1 MQTTDGFDGF
11 RCLDCNAEFGVD
23 GPSRCEDCGGV
34 LEPVYDAETLADAH
48 ERLFDDATGTGL
60 AQLASVLPFTA
71 EALPTIEEGST
82 PTVDCPT
89 LAEEAGV
96 GAVHLKDEARNATG
110 GSTDREMVVAVA
122 AAAEQGATEVGL
134 PTTGNAGHSAAA
146 YAARAG
152 LDSTSF
158 VPSRA
163 TFETK
168 AMINVHGGEMNVVG
182 GRYGDAAEAFE
193 SASEDEDWYSLAP
206 FGTPFR
212 HEGAKTIAYEL
223 ARSVGGA
230 PDAVVHPTAHGT
242 GLLGIYRG
250 FRELASTGA
259 IEAVPRL
266 YAAQPDGCAPIVE
279 AWTEGTAEITPVEH
293 PDTISG
299 ALEIPDP
306 EGGEYVL
313 DALDATDGG
322 AVAVEDK
329 ELLEAGT
336 TLSQDGV
343 PVSATGATAVAGL
356 TELAEEGVFDGDDSV
371 VLVNPAT
378 ANREADVLR
387 SHLMS
392 KGI

>member
-1 MQTTDGFDGF
+1 MQHADGFDGL
-11 RCLDCNAEFGVD
+11 RCLDCGAAFGVD
-23 GPSRCEDCGGV
+23 GPTRCSECNGA
-34 LEPVYDAETLADAH
+34 LEAVYDQAALEDAH
-48 ERLFDDATGTGL
+48 EQLLNDGSTTGAL
-60 AQLASVLPFTA
+60 ADFAAVLPFTA
-71 EALPTIEEGST
+71 ESIPTVGEGGT

-89 LAEEAGV
+89 LADEAGV
-96 GAVHLKDEARNATG
+96 GAVYLKDEGRNATG
-110 GSTDREMVVAVA
+110 GITDREMAVTVA
-122 AAAEQGATEVGL
+122 AAADHEEVAL
-134 PTTGNAGHSAAA
+134 PTTGNAGQSAAA

-152 LDSTSF
+152 LGSTSF

-193 SASEDEDWYSLAP
+193 SASEDEDWCSVAP

-223 ARSVGGA
+223 VRSAGGA

-250 FRELASTGA
+250 FRELSSTGA
-259 IEAVPRL
+259 IDDVPQL
-266 YAAQPDGCAPIVE
+266 YAAQPAGCAPVVE
-279 AWTEGTAEITPVEH
+279 AWEEGTTEIAPVEG
-293 PDTISG
+293 PDTLAG

-306 EGGEYVL
+306 AGGAYVL
-313 DALDATDGG
+313 EAIEATDGG
-322 AVAVEDK
+322 AVAVADD

-336 TLSQDGV
+336 TLAQDGV

-356 TELAEEGVFDGDDSV
+356 TELGDEFEEDDDI

-378 ANREADVLR
+378 ANREADILR

>member
-1 MQTTDGFDGF
+1 MQTTDGFDGL
-11 RCLDCNAEFGVD
+11 RCLDCGAEFGID
-23 GPSRCEDCGGV
+23 GSNRCESCGGA
-34 LEPVYDAETLADAH
+34 LEPVYDEEGLAAAHDELLDREARGLAD
-48 ERLFDDATGTGL
+48 L
-60 AQLASVLPFTA
+60 AGVLPFA
-71 EALPTIEEGST
+71 ADAIPTTEEGGT

-89 LAEEAGV
+89 LADETGV

-110 GSTDREMVVAVA
+110 GITDREMAVAVA
-122 AAAEQGATEVGL
+122 AAVGHEEVAL
-134 PTTGNAGHSAAA
+134 PTTGNAGQSAAA

-152 LDSTSF
+152 LESTSF

-182 GRYGDAAEAFE
+182 GRYDDAAEAFE
-193 SASEDEDWYSLAP
+193 SASEDENWHSLAP

-223 ARSVGGA
+223 VLDGSE

-250 FRELASTGA
+250 FRELATTGA
-259 IEAVPRL
+259 IDEIPRL

-279 AWTEGTAEITPVEH
+279 AWNGGSAEISPVEQ
-293 PDTISG
+293 PDTIAG

-306 EGGEYVL
+306 AGGGYVL
-313 DALDATDGG
+313 DALAETDGG
-322 AVAVEDK
+322 AVAVPDQ
-329 ELLEAGT
+329 ELLEAG
-336 TLSQDGV
+336 LSLAQDGV
-343 PVSATGATAVAGL
+343 PSSATGGAAVAGL
-356 TELAEEGVFDGDDSV
+356 SRLSEDEAFDADETV
-371 VLVNPAT
+371 VLVNPTT

-387 SHLMS
+387 
-392 KGI
+392 

>member
-1 MQTTDGFDGF
+1 MQQTDGFDGM
-11 RCLDCNAEFGVD
+11 RCLDCGATFDVD
-23 GPSRCEDCGGV
+23 GPQRCQECGGA
-34 LEPVYDAETLADAH
+34 LEATYDETALAQAH
-48 ERLFDDATGTGL
+48 EQIFDGNPAELVDFAT
-60 AQLASVLPFTA
+60 VLPFTA
-71 EALPTIEEGST
+71 DAIPTVDEGGT
-82 PTVDCPT
+82 PAVDCPT
-89 LAEEAGV
+89 VAEESGAGSV
-96 GAVHLKDEARNATG
+96 VLKDEARNATG
-110 GSTDREMVVAVA
+110 GITDREMAVAVA
-122 AAAEQGATEVGL
+122 AAAEHGASDVAL

-152 LDSTSF
+152 LESTSF

-182 GRYGDAAEAFE
+182 GRYGDAAEAFAD
-193 SASEDEDWYSLAP
+193 ASEDEDWFSLAP

-212 HEGAKTIAYEL
+212 HEGAKTLAYEL
-223 ARSVGGA
+223 VADHGDA
-230 PDAVVHPTAHGT
+230 PDVVVHPTAHGT
-242 GLLGIYRG
+242 GLLGLSRG
-250 FRELASTGA
+250 FRELAATDT
-259 IEAVPRL
+259 IEEVPRL
-266 YAAQPDGCAPIVE
+266 YAAQPEGCAPIVD
-279 AWTEGTAEITPVEH
+279 AFEGDDEITPVEH
-293 PDTISG
+293 PDTIVGS
-299 ALEIPDP
+299 LEIPDP

-313 DALDATDGG
+313 DALAESNGG

-336 TLSQDGV
+336 SLAQDGV
-343 PVSATGATAVAGL
+343 PVSATGAAAVAGL
-356 TELAEEGVFDGDDSV
+356 QQLAEEQTFDGESV